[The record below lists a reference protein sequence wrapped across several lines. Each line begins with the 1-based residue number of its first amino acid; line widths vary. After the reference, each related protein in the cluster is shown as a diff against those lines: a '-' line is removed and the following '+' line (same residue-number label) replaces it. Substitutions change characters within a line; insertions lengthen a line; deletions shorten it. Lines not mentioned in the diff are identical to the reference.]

1 MNSVIYVNN
10 ADGSC
15 GGGES
20 VLGEESERLMEGEE
34 EEDLLITEKKE
45 NSSTSNCNYLL
56 DVSIQWP
63 LTMIT

>member
-1 MNSVIYVNN
+1 MKHEHSVIYVNN
-10 ADGSC
+10 ADGGC

-45 NSSTSNCNYLL
+45 NSSTL
-56 DVSIQWP
+56 
-63 LTMIT
+63 